1 MAGNGF
7 FRSAFRALVDAR
19 MAQAE
24 RYVNEALLYLDD
36 ETLEAV
42 ARQGV
47 RGGRPLGE
55 RRGGQ
60 EESRQGGAGRVG
72 RDARSHSV
80 SHGSELWT
88 MSD

>member
-36 ETLEAV
+36 ETLEA
-42 ARQGV
+42 
-47 RGGRPLGE
+47 RGY
-55 RRGGQ
+55 
-60 EESRQGGAGRVG
+60 S
-72 RDARSHSV
+72 RDALKRK
-80 SHGSELWT
+80 GSRALFL
-88 MSD
+88 